1 MATASDWSHLSFL
14 PNCCR
19 YSCCGHLHSANAT
32 DGYVTVSWVFPSL
45 IMKKRKRTYLRKM
58 QHCSKIDNH
67 QVSVY
72 HHIWLA
78 RDQTI
83 KSSSTL
89 VVLHLILLVCNELT
103 TMHVLYWGEEGK
115 NVHEFDNIPLV
126 WCFEPQCV
134 HNRHKEDAT
143 LAA

>member
-19 YSCCGHLHSANAT
+19 YSCCEHLHSANAT
-32 DGYVTVSWVFPSL
+32 DGYVTVSWIFPSL

-83 KSSSTL
+83 ESSSTL
-89 VVLHLILLVCNELT
+89 VVLHLIMLVCNELT
-103 TMHVLYWGEEGK
+103 TTFFIEGRKGRMPMNLTISHWYGVL
-115 NVHEFDNIPLV
+115 N
-126 WCFEPQCV
+126 
-134 HNRHKEDAT
+134 HNAYITDRHKEDAT
-143 LAA
+143 LAG